1 MSKANKIFLL
11 MLMFS
16 VFSLGTALAQ
26 TVISGTVIDEQ
37 TKEPLPGSTIVVQ
50 GTIMGTVT
58 DANGKFSLTLTKGLP
73 VLLKVSN
80 IGYTSFE
87 VNVTAAGEQNISLK
101 ESSTLIGEVTVTGN
115 RVEEKITKAPVTVEK
130 LTARQL
136 QLTPAFDQYSALQ
149 NLKGVDLLTQSLT
162 FKSVNMRGFGANNN
176 NRFVQLVDGM
186 DNRSPG
192 LGFGFGSAAGVPD
205 IDIESIEILPGAS
218 SALYGPDALQGLMLT
233 KTKSPFEYQ
242 GLSAQLKVGVNNVGK
257 DDISATPYTDVSLRY
272 AKAFNNKFALKVG
285 VQAIRGTDF
294 IADDYSDRFH
304 RGRDNF
310 FTRDAA
316 KGNLA
321 TAVGYPAQNDPTK
334 NLQYDGVNI
343 YGDDFN
349 NGGAFRF
356 PATFANAA
364 LANQLVTRTGY
375 KEVDLIGED
384 GKVFSNRANVAL
396 HYKLTDK
403 IEAIAGWYYGGGNFI
418 QTAGFRQY
426 FPNYNRQ
433 QIKLEIKGDNFF
445 LRGYT
450 TQQKAEGWGVG
461 QTAQAINNAWS
472 PIGSATTGWAKNFAD
487 AFAANGGNIG
497 AARTTADAG
506 RFLPGSTQFN
516 AIRDALSNT
525 WTNETTTIAGLGTV
539 GGRRF
544 RDNSQMF
551 HYEGM
556 YNFKNEIKFMELIG
570 GASLRQYLLESGGTS
585 FPRITKEDPVTKI
598 KSFEE
603 YKIKEYGAY
612 LQASKEVK
620 VSEMFSIK
628 PTVAVRYDKN
638 EYFKGGLTPRASVVV
653 NAGEHNFRASWQS
666 AFRNPS
672 PAQLFVAPAAGLAGE
687 VGGSKVAADT
697 ANLFKNPAY
706 FENDVND
713 FIAGRITEAQLKAKA
728 YDPNR
733 FTTEKIKTW
742 EIGYKTLIN
751 NKLYV
756 DAFYF
761 ASTYS
766 DFIAAQNMR
775 QPNTVGQIADLRST
789 ATSRALQV
797 NFNNFNQIYV
807 NGYGLGVDYAIGNGF
822 NIGANYANQVG
833 KITLKDAQGNTRKN
847 RAGEEIV
854 KRRMSDP
861 DVADAGRN
869 FFISPENR
877 FNITFGNPK
886 LTKNLG
892 FSMAYR
898 WTDKMWVEQGTTAG
912 DIWLPSWQT
921 LDLSVMY
928 KLPKYKTTVKL
939 GANNIANKYY
949 SQGYGLAQIGGMYY
963 IGFNFDEVLN
973 R

>member
-1 MSKANKIFLL
+1 MKNKSLLYFLFIL
-11 MLMFS
+11 NSLS
-16 VFSLGTALAQ
+16 VFAQ
-26 TVISGTVIDEQ
+26 TTINGTISDATD
-37 TKEPLPGSTIVVQ
+37 KSPLPGSTVVIKGSIT
-50 GTIMGTVT
+50 GTST
-58 DANGKFSLTLTKGLP
+58 DANGKFKIETNLKLPLTLRISS
-73 VLLKVSN
+73 V
-80 IGYTSFE
+80 GYTSVELE
-87 VNVTAAGEQNISLK
+87 VTNNAALNIVLK
-101 ESSTLIGEVTVTGN
+101 EAVSSLSELTVTGN

-130 LTARQL
+130 ITARQL

-149 NLKGVDLLTQSLT
+149 SLKGVDLLTQSLT
-162 FKSVNMRGFGANNN
+162 FRSVNMRGFGANNN

-242 GLSAQLKVGVNNVGK
+242 GLSAQVKVGANNVGK
-257 DDISATPYTDVSLRY
+257 DDMSATPYTDVSLRY

-294 IADDYSDRFH
+294 IADDYNDRFH

-321 TAVGYPAQNDPTK
+321 TGVGYPAENDPNK

-349 NGGAFRF
+349 NGGAFRY
-356 PATFANAA
+356 PATFANAT
-364 LANQLVTRTGY
+364 LANKLVTRTGY
-375 KEVDLIGED
+375 KEIDLIGEE

-433 QIKLEIKGDNFF
+433 QIKLEVKGDNFF
-445 LRGYT
+445 VRAYT
-450 TQQKAEGWGVG
+450 TQQKAEGWGIG
-461 QTAQAINNAWS
+461 QTAQAINNAWK
-472 PIGSATTGWAKNFAD
+472 PIGSATTGWAKDFAD

-497 AARTTADAG
+497 AARTTADVG

-516 AIRDALSNT
+516 AIRDSLANT
-525 WTNETTTIAGLGTV
+525 WTNATTTIPGLGTV

-585 FPRITKEDPVTKI
+585 FPRITVDPTAAVKTFKEYT
-598 KSFEE
+598 
-603 YKIKEYGAY
+603 IKEYGAY

-620 VSEMFSIK
+620 LSEMLSVK

-638 EYFKGGLTPRASVVV
+638 EYFNGGFTPRASVVV
-653 NAGEHNFRASWQS
+653 NAGQHNFRASWQS

-672 PAQLFVAPAAGLAGE
+672 AGQLLNAPPAGLAGE
-687 VGGSKVAADT
+687 VGGSTIAAES
-697 ANLFKNPAY
+697 ANLFKNPVY
-706 FENDVND
+706 LENDVND

-728 YDPNR
+728 YDPSR

-751 NKLYV
+751 NKLYI

-761 ASTYS
+761 GSTYS

-775 QPNTVGQIADLRST
+775 QPATGQIAELKSPTTFRT
-789 ATSRALQV
+789 LQV
-797 NFNNFNQIYV
+797 NFNNYNQIYV
-807 NGYGLGVDYAIGNGF
+807 NGFGVGVDYAIGNGF
-822 NIGANYANQVG
+822 NVGVNYANQIG
-833 KITLKDAQGNTRKN
+833 RITLKTPQDSIAKN
-847 RAGEEIV
+847 RAGVEIV

-912 DIWLPSWQT
+912 DVWLPSWQT
-921 LDLSVMY
+921 IDLSVMY

-963 IGFNFDEVLN
+963 VSFNFDEVLN

>member
-1 MSKANKIFLL
+1 MKKFNKSLFTLFLT
-11 MLMFS
+11 
-16 VFSLGTALAQ
+16 LGLWTMAMAQ
-26 TVISGTVIDEQ
+26 TTITGIVSDTEN
-37 TKEPLPGSTIVVQ
+37 KEPLVGATIAIK
-50 GTIMGTVT
+50 GTSNGTVT
-58 DANGKFSLTLTKGLP
+58 DANGKFSLKITTLP
-73 VLLKVSN
+73 VVLVISNVGYETVEINASKADLGTIAMTEAASLMSELTVS
-80 IGYTSFE
+80 
-87 VNVTAAGEQNISLK
+87 
-101 ESSTLIGEVTVTGN
+101 GN

-130 LTARQL
+130 ITARQL

-149 NLKGVDLLTQSLT
+149 SLKGVDLLTQSLT

-192 LGFGFGSAAGVPD
+192 LGFGFGSAAGVSD

-233 KTKSPFEYQ
+233 KTKSPFDYQ
-242 GLSAQLKVGVNNVGK
+242 GLSAQVKVGVNNVGK
-257 DDISATPYTDVSLRY
+257 DDQSATPYTDVSLRY
-272 AKAFNNKFALKVG
+272 AKAFNNKLALKVN

-304 RGRDNF
+304 RGRDGF
-310 FTRDAA
+310 FKRDAS
-316 KGNLA
+316 KKDLA
-321 TAVGYPAQNDPTK
+321 TDVGYPAENDPNK

-349 NGGAFRF
+349 NGGAFRY

-364 LANQLVTRTGY
+364 LANKLVTRTGY
-375 KEVDLIGED
+375 KEIDLIGEE

-403 IEAIAGWYYGGGNFI
+403 IEASLGWYYGGGNFI

-445 LRGYT
+445 VRGYT
-450 TQQKAEGWGVG
+450 TQQKAEGWGIG
-461 QTAQAINNAWS
+461 QTAQALNNAWK
-472 PIGSATTGWAKNFAD
+472 PIGSATTGWAKDFAD
-487 AFAANGGNIG
+487 AFTANGGNIG
-497 AARTTADAG
+497 AARTAADAG
-506 RFLPGSTQFN
+506 RFLPGSPQFN
-516 AIRDALSNT
+516 AVRDSLANT
-525 WTNETTTIAGLGTV
+525 WNNATTNIPGLGAV
-539 GGRRF
+539 AGRRF

-585 FPRITKEDPVTKI
+585 FPRIVVDATAKTFKEYT
-598 KSFEE
+598 
-603 YKIKEYGAY
+603 IKEYGAY

-620 VSEMFSIK
+620 LSEMLSVK

-638 EYFKGGLTPRASVVV
+638 EYFKGGFTPRASVVV

-672 PAQLFVAPAAGLAGE
+672 PAQLLNAPPPGLAGE
-687 VGGSKVAADT
+687 VGGSTIAAES
-697 ANLFKNPAY
+697 ANLFKNPVY
-706 FENDVND
+706 LENDVND

-728 YDPNR
+728 YDPTR

-751 NKLYV
+751 NKLYI

-761 ASTYS
+761 GSTYS

-789 ATSRALQV
+789 TTSRALQV

-807 NGYGLGVDYAIGNGF
+807 NGFGVGVDYAIGNGF
-822 NIGANYANQVG
+822 NVGVNYANQVG
-833 KITLKDAQGNTRKN
+833 RITLKTPQDSIAKN

-892 FSMAYR
+892 FNIAYR

-921 LDLSVMY
+921 LDVSVMY

-963 IGFNFDEVLN
+963 ISLNFDEMLN

>member
-1 MSKANKIFLL
+1 MKKFNKNLL
-11 MLMFS
+11 TLLIA
-16 VFSLGTALAQ
+16 LGCWTMTLAQ
-26 TVISGTVIDEQ
+26 TTLTGNISDAESKDALVGA
-37 TKEPLPGSTIVVQ
+37 TIAVK
-50 GTIMGTVT
+50 GTINGAST
-58 DANGKFSLTLTKGLP
+58 DANGKFT
-73 VLLKVSN
+73 LKVSTLPVTLVVSN
-80 IGYTSFE
+80 VGYETME
-87 VNVTAAGEQNISLK
+87 INATKADVGTIALK
-101 ESSTLIGEVTVTGN
+101 EAASLMSELTVSGN

-130 LTARQL
+130 ITARQL
-136 QLTPAFDQYSALQ
+136 QLAPAFDQYSALQ
-149 NLKGVDLLTQSLT
+149 SLKGVDLLTQSLT
-162 FKSVNMRGFGANNN
+162 FKSVNLRGFGANNN
-176 NRFVQLVDGM
+176 NRFVQLTDGM

-192 LGFGFGSAAGVPD
+192 LGFGFGSAAGVSD

-233 KTKSPFEYQ
+233 KSKSPFDYQ
-242 GLSAQLKVGVNNVGK
+242 GLSAQVKVGVNNVGK
-257 DDISATPYTDVSLRY
+257 TGMSATPYTDVSVRY

-285 VQAIRGTDF
+285 LQAIRGTDF
-294 IADDYSDRFH
+294 IADDYNDRSH

-316 KGNLA
+316 RGNVA
-321 TAVGYPAQNDPTK
+321 TGIGYVPQNDPNT
-334 NLQYDGVNI
+334 NLQFDGVNL

-349 NGGAFRF
+349 NGSVRY
-356 PATFANAA
+356 PAGFANAA
-364 LANQLVTRTGY
+364 LAGKIVTRTGY
-375 KEVDLIGED
+375 KEIDLIGEE

-403 IEAIAGWYYGGGNFI
+403 IEASLGWYYGGGNFI

-426 FPNYNRQ
+426 YPNYNRQ
-433 QIKLEIKGDNFF
+433 QIKLEVKGDNFF
-445 LRGYT
+445 VRAYT

-461 QTAQAINNAWS
+461 QTAVSINNAWK
-472 PIGSATTGWAKNFAD
+472 PTGAAPAGGAATGWVKDFAD
-487 AFAANGGNIG
+487 AFTANGGNIG
-497 AARTTADAG
+497 AARTAADAG

-516 AIRDALSNT
+516 AVRDALANT
-525 WTNETTTIAGLGTV
+525 WTNETVTIPGLGTV

-570 GASLRQYLLESGGTS
+570 GASLRQYILESGGTS
-585 FPRITKEDPVTKI
+585 FPRITVDAVAKTFKEY
-598 KSFEE
+598 S
-603 YKIKEYGAY
+603 IKEYGAY
-612 LQASKEVK
+612 LQASKEIK
-620 VSEMFSIK
+620 LSEMLSVK

-638 EYFKGGLTPRASVVV
+638 EYFKGGFTPRVSAVV
-653 NAGEHNFRASWQS
+653 NAGQHNFRASWQS

-672 PAQLFVAPAAGLAGE
+672 PAQLFLVPPTGLAGE
-687 VGGSKVAADT
+687 VGGSAIASEG
-697 ANLFKNPAY
+697 ANLYKNPAY
-706 FENDVND
+706 LENDVND
-713 FIAGRITEAQLKAKA
+713 FIAGRITEDQLKGKA

-733 FTTEKIKTW
+733 FTTEKIRTW
-742 EIGYKTLIN
+742 EVGYKTLIN
-751 NKLYV
+751 NKLYI

-761 ASTYS
+761 GSTYS

-775 QPNTVGQIADLRST
+775 QANTAGQIADLRST
-789 ATSRALQV
+789 TTSRTLQV

-822 NIGANYANQVG
+822 NVGANYANQVG
-833 KITLKDAQGNTRKN
+833 RITLKDAQGNTIKN

-877 FNITFGNPK
+877 FNLTFSNAK

-898 WTDKMWVEQGTTAG
+898 WTDKMWVEQGATAG

-949 SQGYGLAQIGGMYY
+949 SQGYGLAQIGAMYY
-963 IGFNFDEVLN
+963 ISLNFDEMLN

>member
-1 MSKANKIFLL
+1 MKKFNKNFLAL
-11 MLMFS
+11 VLA
-16 VFSLGTALAQ
+16 LGCWTMALAQ
-26 TVISGTVIDEQ
+26 TTLTGSISDAENKDVLVGA
-37 TKEPLPGSTIVVQ
+37 TIAVK
-50 GTIMGTVT
+50 GTINGTST
-58 DANGKFSLTLTKGLP
+58 DANGKFSLKITTLP
-73 VLLKVSN
+73 VVLVVSN
-80 IGYTSFE
+80 VGYETME
-87 VNVTAAGEQNISLK
+87 VNVTKADVGTIALK
-101 ESSTLIGEVTVTGN
+101 EAASLMSELTVSGN

-130 LTARQL
+130 ITARQL

-162 FKSVNMRGFGANNN
+162 FKSVNLRGFGANNN

-192 LGFGFGSAAGVPD
+192 LGFGFGSSAGVSD
-205 IDIESIEILPGAS
+205 IDIESIEVLPGAS

-233 KTKSPFEYQ
+233 KTKSPFDYQ
-242 GLSAQLKVGVNNVGK
+242 GLSAQVKVGVNNIGK
-257 DDISATPYTDVSLRY
+257 TGMSATPYTDVSVRY
-272 AKAFNNKFALKVG
+272 AKAFNNKFALKVN

-294 IADDYSDRFH
+294 IADDYSDRYH

-316 KGNLA
+316 RGNVA
-321 TAVGYPAQNDPTK
+321 TGVGYPAENDPNK

-349 NGGAFRF
+349 VSGYRY

-364 LANQLVTRTGY
+364 LANKLVTRTGY
-375 KEVDLIGED
+375 KEIDLIGEE
-384 GKVFSNRANVAL
+384 GKVFSNRANVSL

-403 IEAIAGWYYGGGNFI
+403 IEASVGWYYGAGNFI

-433 QIKLEIKGDNFF
+433 QIKLEVKGDNFF
-445 LRGYT
+445 VRAYT

-461 QTAQAINNAWS
+461 QTAASINNAWK
-472 PIGSATTGWAKNFAD
+472 PMGSATTGWAKDFAD
-487 AFAANGGNIG
+487 AFTANGGNIG
-497 AARTTADAG
+497 DARTAADAG
-506 RFLPGSTQFN
+506 RILPGSTQFN
-516 AIRDALSNT
+516 AIRDALANT
-525 WTNETTTIAGLGTV
+525 WTNETTTIPGLGTV

-544 RDNSQMF
+544 RDNSQMY

-585 FPRITKEDPVTKI
+585 FPRIVVDPAATVKTYKEYSVQ
-598 KSFEE
+598 
-603 YKIKEYGAY
+603 EYGAY

-620 VSEMFSIK
+620 LSEMLSVK

-638 EYFKGGLTPRASVVV
+638 EYFKGGFTPRISAVV
-653 NAGEHNFRASWQS
+653 NAGQHNFRASWQS

-672 PAQLFVAPAAGLAGE
+672 PAQLFVAPAAGLSGE
-687 VGGSKVAADT
+687 VGGSTIAAEA
-697 ANLFKNPAY
+697 ANLYKNPVY
-706 FENDVND
+706 LENDVND
-713 FIAGRITEAQLKAKA
+713 YVAGRITEDQLKLKA
-728 YDPNR
+728 YDPTR
-733 FTTEKIKTW
+733 FTTEKIQTW
-742 EIGYKTLIN
+742 EVGYKTLIN

-761 ASTYS
+761 SSVYS

-775 QPNTVGQIADLRST
+775 QPNTVGQIADVKSAT
-789 ATSRALQV
+789 TSRALQV
-797 NFNNFNQIYV
+797 NFNNYNQIYV
-807 NGYGLGVDYAIGNGF
+807 TGYGIGVDYAIGNGF
-822 NIGANYANQVG
+822 NVGANYANQVG
-833 KITLKDAQGNTRKN
+833 RITLKDAQQVTLKN
-847 RAGEEIV
+847 KAGEEIT

-877 FNITFGNPK
+877 YNITLSNAK

-898 WTDKMWVEQGTTAG
+898 WTDRMWVEQGTTAG

-921 LDLSVMY
+921 LDVSVMY
-928 KLPKYKTTVKL
+928 KLPQYKTTVKL

-949 SQGYGLAQIGGMYY
+949 SQGYGLAQIGAMYY
-963 IGFNFDEVLN
+963 ISLNFDEMLN

>member
-1 MSKANKIFLL
+1 MKKFNKAILSLLLFLG
-11 MLMFS
+11 MW
-16 VFSLGTALAQ
+16 TITNAQ
-26 TVISGTVIDEQ
+26 TTLTGSISDDSKSPLIGATIAVKGTISGT
-37 TKEPLPGSTIVVQ
+37 S
-50 GTIMGTVT
+50 T
-58 DANGKFSLTLTKGLP
+58 DANGKFSLKINSALP
-73 VLLKVSN
+73 VTLVISSVGYETIEMSASKADIGDIAMKEAASLMSELTVS
-80 IGYTSFE
+80 
-87 VNVTAAGEQNISLK
+87 
-101 ESSTLIGEVTVTGN
+101 GN
-115 RVEEKITKAPVTVEK
+115 RIEEKITKAPITVEK
-130 LTARQL
+130 ISARQL
-136 QLTPAFDQYSALQ
+136 QLAPAFDQYSALQ
-149 NLKGVDLLTQSLT
+149 SLKGVDLLTQSLT

-192 LGFGFGSAAGVPD
+192 LGFGFGSAAGVSD

-233 KTKSPFEYQ
+233 KTKSPFDYQ
-242 GLSAQLKVGVNNVGK
+242 GLSAQVKVGVNNVGK
-257 DDISATPYTDVSLRY
+257 NGMSATPYTDVSLRY
-272 AKAFNNKFALKVG
+272 AKAFNNKFALKVN

-310 FTRDAA
+310 FTRDAS
-316 KGNLA
+316 KNNLA
-321 TAVGYPAQNDPTK
+321 TAVGYPAENDPNK

-349 NGGAFRF
+349 NGSAVRY

-364 LANQLVTRTGY
+364 LANKLVTRTGY
-375 KEVDLIGED
+375 KEIDLIGED
-384 GKVFSNRANVAL
+384 GKVFSNRANIAL

-403 IEAIAGWYYGGGNFI
+403 IEASAGWYYGGGNFI

-433 QIKLEIKGDNFF
+433 QIKLEVKGDNFF
-445 LRGYT
+445 LRAYT

-461 QTAQAINNAWS
+461 QTAVSINNAWK
-472 PIGSATTGWAKNFAD
+472 PLGSTTTGWAKDFAD
-487 AFAANGGNIG
+487 AFTANGGNIG
-497 AARTTADAG
+497 AARTAADAG
-506 RFLPGSTQFN
+506 RILPGSTQFN

-525 WTNETTTIAGLGTV
+525 WTNETTTIPGLGTV

-585 FPRITKEDPVTKI
+585 FPRIVVDATAKTFKEYT
-598 KSFEE
+598 
-603 YKIKEYGAY
+603 IKEYGAY
-612 LQASKEVK
+612 LQASKELK
-620 VSEMFSIK
+620 LSEMFSIK

-638 EYFKGGLTPRASVVV
+638 QYFNGGFTPRASVVI
-653 NAGEHNFRASWQS
+653 NSGEHNFRASWQS

-672 PAQLFVAPAAGLAGE
+672 AGQLLNAPPAGLAGE
-687 VGGSKVAADT
+687 VGGSTIAAES
-697 ANLFKNPAY
+697 ANLYKNPVY
-706 FENDVND
+706 LENDVND
-713 FIAGRITEAQLKAKA
+713 YIAGRITEDQLKLKA
-728 YDPNR
+728 YDPTR

-751 NKLYV
+751 NKLYI
-756 DAFYF
+756 DAFLF
-761 ASTYS
+761 NSVYS

-775 QPNTVGQIADLRST
+775 QPATGQIAEVKNP
-789 ATSRALQV
+789 ATFRTLQV

-807 NGYGLGVDYAIGNGF
+807 SGYGLGVDYAIGNGF
-822 NIGANYANQVG
+822 NVGANYANQVG
-833 KITLKDAQGNTRKN
+833 KITLKDAQGTTIKN
-847 RAGEEIV
+847 RNLVEIT
-854 KRRMSDP
+854 KRKMSDP

-912 DIWLPSWQT
+912 DVWLPSWQT

-963 IGFNFDEVLN
+963 ISLNFDEMLN

>member
-1 MSKANKIFLL
+1 MKKFNKSLL
-11 MLMFS
+11 GLLLTLG
-16 VFSLGTALAQ
+16 SLTMTFAQ
-26 TVISGTVIDEQ
+26 TTL
-37 TKEPLPGSTIVVQ
+37 TGSVTDAEKKDALVGATIVVK
-50 GTIMGTVT
+50 GTINGTST
-58 DANGKFSLTLTKGLP
+58 DANGKFSLKTTTLP
-73 VLLKVSN
+73 VTLVVSN
-80 IGYTSFE
+80 VGYETIE
-87 VNVTAAGEQNISLK
+87 VNATKADVGTIALK
-101 ESSTLIGEVTVTGN
+101 EAASLMSELTVSGN

-130 LTARQL
+130 ITARQL
-136 QLTPAFDQYSALQ
+136 QLAPAFDQYSALQ

-162 FKSVNMRGFGANNN
+162 FKSVNLRGFGANNN

-192 LGFGFGSAAGVPD
+192 LGFGFGSSAGVSD

-233 KTKSPFEYQ
+233 KTKSPFDYQ
-242 GLSAQLKVGVNNVGK
+242 GLAGQVKVGVNNVGK
-257 DDISATPYTDVSLRY
+257 TGMSATPYTDVSVRY
-272 AKAFNNKFALKVG
+272 AKAFNNKLALKVN

-304 RGRDNF
+304 RGRDGF

-316 KGNLA
+316 QNNLA
-321 TAVGYPAQNDPTK
+321 TGVGYPAENDPNK
-334 NLQYDGVNI
+334 NLQYDGVNL

-349 NGGAFRF
+349 NGGAFRY
-356 PATFANAA
+356 PANFANAA
-364 LANQLVTRTGY
+364 LANKLVTRTGY
-375 KEVDLIGED
+375 KEIDLIGED

-403 IEAIAGWYYGGGNFI
+403 IEASVGWYYGGGNFI

-433 QIKLEIKGDNFF
+433 QIKLEVKGDNFF
-445 LRGYT
+445 VRAYT

-461 QTAQAINNAWS
+461 QTAQAINNAWK
-472 PIGSATTGWAKNFAD
+472 PIGSVTTGWAKDFAD
-487 AFAANGGNIG
+487 AFTANGGNIG

-506 RFLPGSTQFN
+506 RILPGSTQFN

-525 WTNETTTIAGLGTV
+525 WTNETVNITGLGTV

-556 YNFKNEIKFMELIG
+556 YNFKNEIKFMELVG

-585 FPRITKEDPVTKI
+585 FPRIVVDPAATVKTFKEYSVQ
-598 KSFEE
+598 
-603 YKIKEYGAY
+603 EYGAY

-620 VSEMFSIK
+620 LSEMLSIK

-638 EYFKGGLTPRASVVV
+638 EYFKGGFTPRVSAVV
-653 NAGEHNFRASWQS
+653 NAGQHNFRASWQS

-672 PAQLFVAPAAGLAGE
+672 PGQLLNAPPAGLAGE
-687 VGGSKVAADT
+687 VGGSTIAAES
-697 ANLFKNPAY
+697 ANLYKNPVY
-706 FENDVND
+706 LENDVND
-713 FIAGRITEAQLKAKA
+713 YIAGRITEDQLKLKA
-728 YDPNR
+728 YDPSR

-742 EIGYKTLIN
+742 EVGYKTLIN
-751 NKLYV
+751 NKLYI

-761 ASTYS
+761 NSTYS

-775 QPNTVGQIADLRST
+775 QPATGQIAEVKNP
-789 ATSRALQV
+789 ATFRTLQV
-797 NFNNFNQIYV
+797 NFNNYNQIYV
-807 NGYGLGVDYAIGNGF
+807 SGYGIGADYAIGNGF
-822 NIGANYANQVG
+822 NVGANYANQVG
-833 KITLKDAQGNTRKN
+833 RITLKDAQGNTVKN
-847 RAGEEIV
+847 RAGTEIV
-854 KRRMSDP
+854 KRKMSDP

-877 FNITFGNPK
+877 YNVTFSNAK

-898 WTDKMWVEQGTTAG
+898 WTDRMWVEQGTTAG
-912 DIWLPSWQT
+912 DTWLPSWQT
-921 LDLSVMY
+921 LDVSVMY

-949 SQGYGLAQIGGMYY
+949 SQGYGLAQIGAMYY
-963 IGFNFDEVLN
+963 ISLNFDEMLN